1 MTTRKRKI
9 FVFIIILLIFSTGW
23 HYYAKTK
30 AGHNAGMPPTPVV
43 VSTAKMQGWQ
53 QQIQAT
59 GTLSPF
65 QGVMLKSEVAGRVTK
80 INFSSGQNVKTGD
93 LLLEIDPGILQAQLV
108 AAQAKAT
115 LSSGDYQRAIALYK
129 RGVLSK
135 QDLDTALST
144 QNADAANVEAVNA
157 QLAQNVITAPFDG
170 KLGLRLI
177 NLGDYIS
184 PGESLVN
191 LQTLNP
197 LRVDFSVPEN
207 YLSQIAPGDA
217 LQIQS
222 DAFPNQIFT
231 GNIKAVDSAVDPST
245 RTISLRAIIANP
257 DQKLLPGSFVQVTVL
272 AGKPQQFITLPQLAV
287 VYDAT
292 GNYVYIVDHN
302 QAEKKDITIIQQ
314 NNAQVAVTGEI
325 KPGDQVVTEGQLK
338 IMDGAP
344 VIPSPAGNNIS
355 GS

>member
-1 MTTRKRKI
+1 MTKRKHK
-9 FVFIIILLIFSTGW
+9 IIITIAIVLILSIGW
-23 HYYAKTK
+23 HYYAKRRAAL
-30 AGHNAGMPPTPVV
+30 AGGMPPTPVV
-43 VSTAKMQGWQ
+43 AIAAKLQNWQ
-53 QQIQAT
+53 QQVQAT
-59 GTLSPF
+59 GSLNAF

-80 INFSSGQNVKTGD
+80 INFSSGQTVKAGD

-115 LSSGDYQRAIALYK
+115 LSSGDYQRAIELFK
-129 RGVLSK
+129 RGVLAK

-144 QNADAANVEAVNA
+144 QNSDAANVDALKA
-157 QLAQNVITAPFDG
+157 QLAQNIIVAPFDG
-170 KLGLRLI
+170 RLGLRLI

-184 PGESLVN
+184 PGKPLVN

-197 LRVDFSVPEN
+197 MRVDFSVSEN
-207 YLSQIAPGDA
+207 YLGQIAPGDK

-231 GNIKAVDSAVDPST
+231 GNVKAIDSAVDPAT

-257 DQKLLPGSFVQVTVL
+257 EGKLLPGSFVQVTL
-272 AGKPQQFITLPQLAV
+272 MAGKPQLLITIPQLAV
-287 VYDAT
+287 VYDSA
-292 GNYVYIVDHN
+292 GNYVYVINHGHAAKKIISIV
-302 QAEKKDITIIQQ
+302 QQ
-314 NNAQVAVTGEI
+314 NDTQVAVTGNI
-325 KPGDQVVTEGQLK
+325 KAGDQVITEGQLK

-344 VIPSPAGNNIS
+344 VIPMPASNSS